1 MREPKDYADQ
11 YEVFLKCESKHA
23 MDRRGVSRNPGQRDT
38 CSIEFNSFPS
48 CEFRNESNGNGF
60 HGRSTK
66 FESGKVEIN
75 FKTLVIMVII
85 VEATELILEEIL
97 EMIV

>member
-1 MREPKDYADQ
+1 MRAPKVYADQ

-23 MDRRGVSRNPGQRDT
+23 TDRRGVSGSPGQRDT
-38 CSIEFNSFPS
+38 YSIEFNSFPS
-48 CEFRNESNGNGF
+48 CEFRNETNGNGF

-66 FESGKVEIN
+66 FGSGRVEIN
-75 FKTLVIMVII
+75 FKTVVIMVII
-85 VEATELILEEIL
+85 VEATELILEESL